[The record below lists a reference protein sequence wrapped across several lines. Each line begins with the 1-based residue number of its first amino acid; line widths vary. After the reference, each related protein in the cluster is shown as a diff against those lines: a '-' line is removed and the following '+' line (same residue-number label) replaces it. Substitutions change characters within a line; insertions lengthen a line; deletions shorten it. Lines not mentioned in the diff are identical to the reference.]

1 LSEECNRFI
10 AEAEA
15 EAETGDHTLA
25 AERWKSAGFC
35 YSDVGD
41 FAKASECFRNSA
53 EESLKG
59 KNKAGASDSLLCAI
73 IVSLRSE
80 NQEEASNVVK
90 IAESKGLSGTDNI
103 KFAVSLLKAAIGGDK
118 GAKQEACDQFSFLIG
133 DNYWLRKTLEK
144 MGLSASS
151 I

>member
-1 LSEECNRFI
+1 MSEECNKFI

-25 AERWKSAGFC
+25 AERWRSAGFC
-35 YSDVGD
+35 YSDIGD

-59 KNKAGASDSLLCAI
+59 KNKTGASDSLLCAI
-73 IVSLRSE
+73 IISLCSE
-80 NQEEASNVVK
+80 NREEASNVIK

-103 KFAVSLLKAAIGGDK
+103 KFAASLLKAIVRGDK
-118 GAKQEACDQFSFLIG
+118 DAKQKACDQFSFLIE

-144 MGLSASS
+144 MGLSTSS
-151 I
+151 T